1 MRIANIAAPAL
12 QHSSYKNHGAGSWLL
27 VLDPLPIRLFFTY
40 LLITLTLAKNSTLL
54 FSSNST
60 LPCKSSQ
67 EWERPF
73 VVHSTVQ

>member
-1 MRIANIAAPAL
+1 M
-12 QHSSYKNHGAGSWLL
+12 
-27 VLDPLPIRLFFTY
+27 LDPLPIRLFFTY
-40 LLITLTLAKNSTLL
+40 LLITFYFAKNSTLL

-60 LPCKSSQ
+60 LLCESSQ

>member
-1 MRIANIAAPAL
+1 
-12 QHSSYKNHGAGSWLL
+12 

-40 LLITLTLAKNSTLL
+40 LLISFTLAKNSTLL

-60 LPCKSSQ
+60 LLCKSSR
-67 EWERPF
+67 EWERLF

>member
-1 MRIANIAAPAL
+1 MVE
-12 QHSSYKNHGAGSWLL
+12 GSWLL
-27 VLDPLPIRLFFTY
+27 VLDPLPIRLFFTCAFPY
-40 LLITLTLAKNSTLL
+40 LCKNSTLL

-60 LPCKSSQ
+60 LFCKSSQ